1 MGGALQLTG
10 ICSVAVQV
18 RDLERSLAFYRDV
31 LGQCVGHR
39 EGRIAQFHGQGGA
52 RPARGRRACH
62 SRRRWPWPRPGLL
75 AGPARKRISIWP
87 STCPRTRA
95 CRAGAGGR
103 TAAMAS
109 ARATPTGPHL
119 LLVWLDDVQLAGNR
133 LPRVCTRTSEPDLA
147 DGRPDRAQPRAA
159 VIARPCGRRRTEV
172 RRRPVRQLDAPA
184 AGCRVPRKTIMHR
197 PQRRAAADAFPE
209 SARRC

>member
-1 MGGALQLTG
+1 M
-10 ICSVAVQV
+10 AVQV

-31 LGQCVGHR
+31 LGLRVWGTGKPDR
-39 EGRIAQFHGQGGA
+39 EVA
-52 RPARGRRACH
+52 RPGRHSSRSRSASVSFTTPLDLASPGTRGGPGTQADLDLAEHLPKNQGLPC
-62 SRRRWPWPRPGLL
+62 RRRREDSGDGIGTRDPD
-75 AGPARKRISIWP
+75 
-87 STCPRTRA
+87 RT
-95 CRAGAGGR
+95 
-103 TAAMAS
+103 
-109 ARATPTGPHL
+109 HL